1 MNPKLY
7 KIMKDV
13 YAEFTGEELA
23 EVIKAIRAEIQLAQ
37 EEKELNS
44 KIIHLTRRLSVV
56 KIQQTEL

>member
-56 KIQQTEL
+56 KTQQTEL

>member
-7 KIMKDV
+7 KIMRDV

>member
-1 MNPKLY
+1 MR
-7 KIMKDV
+7 DV